1 MTTFIGSGDSTALG
15 RRLPPWINSRGE
27 QIADLRH
34 PRHPA
39 GYLADPGL
47 VDAVNTALILG
58 KPLLL
63 TGRPGSGKSE
73 LAERIAWEFAL
84 SPVLRFEAQS
94 LSEAQELFYRFD
106 LVGQMADA
114 QLAAALRQPP
124 QPPEAF
130 LTFGPLGKAIL
141 HANPAPYGDLLDK
154 EHRADAAL
162 PKPAG
167 APAPVDPPPPAR
179 RSVVLIDEIDKAAR
193 DVPNDLLN
201 GIERLEFRIR
211 ELRNRPVAA
220 PDEPTLRPIVL
231 ITSNSERDLPEP
243 FLRRCVFHHIAEPDQ
258 DKLREILRARV
269 AGLDD
274 RDDDDGAGVS
284 DDDRPA
290 SRPLPPFYEALLSF
304 FVAFRDDPGA
314 RTAYTPGTSELL
326 DWTRV
331 LRQLGADAQRDL
343 ADNAAWLA
351 RSLGAV
357 VKHGDD
363 LAVLQQAF
371 IRLRGLDLRH
381 PAAARPGSR
390 AA

>member
-1 MTTFIGSGDSTALG
+1 MSYDPEKCIYVK
-15 RRLPPWINSRGE
+15 LPPGE
-27 QIADLRH
+27 FGRH
-34 PRHPA
+34 AYEVRYPSGVLGTPDTVLGEVERHTRST
-39 GYLADPGL
+39 D
-47 VDAVNTALILG
+47 
-58 KPLLL
+58 
-63 TGRPGSGKSE
+63 S
-73 LAERIAWEFAL
+73 RIAGTRLHREGKGAPCW
-84 SPVLRFEAQS
+84 R
-94 LSEAQELFYRFD
+94 
-106 LVGQMADA
+106 ADA
-114 QLAAALRQPP
+114 QLAAALRREP
-124 QPPEAF
+124 QAPEAF
-130 LTFGPLGKAIL
+130 LTFGPLGQAIL
-141 HANPAPYGDLLDK
+141 HANPTPHGDLAAWDR
-154 EHRADAAL
+154 RADAAQPTQPAAAPL
-162 PKPAG
+162 PA
-167 APAPVDPPPPAR
+167 DPPAAR

-220 PDEPTLRPIVL
+220 PDEPTLRPIVI

-269 AGLDD
+269 AGLDE
-274 RDDDDGAGVS
+274 RDAFDGG
-284 DDDRPA
+284 DRPGDA
-290 SRPLPPFYEALLSF
+290 GRNAGHSAGRPLTPFYEALLSF

-314 RTAYTPGTSELL
+314 HTAYTPGTSELL

-343 ADNAAWLA
+343 ADNAALLA

-363 LAVLQQAF
+363 LTVLRQAF

-381 PAAARPGSR
+381 PAARSGSR

>member
-1 MTTFIGSGDSTALG
+1 MLTFIGSGDSKTLG
-15 RRLPPWINSRGE
+15 RSLPPWVNSHNERIE
-27 QIADLRH
+27 DERDAK
-34 PRHPA
+34 HPA
-39 GYLADPGL
+39 GYRADPGL

-73 LAERIAWEFAL
+73 LAERVAWEFGL
-84 SPVLRFEAQS
+84 SPVRRFEAQS

-106 LVGQMADA
+106 LVAQMADA
-114 QLAAALRQPP
+114 QLAAALKREP
-124 QPPEAF
+124 QAPEAF
-130 LTFGPLGKAIL
+130 LTFGPLGQAIL
-141 HANPAPYGDLLDK
+141 DANPAPYADLLDGQCR
-154 EHRADAAL
+154 HAV
-162 PKPAG
+162 P
-167 APAPVDPPPPAR
+167 APASETRTAR

-201 GIERLEFRIR
+201 GIERLEFRLR
-211 ELRNRPVAA
+211 ELRNRPLAA
-220 PDEPTLRPIVL
+220 PADPALRPIVL

-269 AGLDD
+269 SGLGDGSGGSAAG
-274 RDDDDGAGVS
+274 S
-284 DDDRPA
+284 
-290 SRPLPPFYEALLSF
+290 PLAPFYEALLSF
-304 FVAFRDDPGA
+304 FVSFRDDPGA
-314 RTAYTPGTSELL
+314 HTAYTPGTSELI

-331 LRQLGADAQRDL
+331 LQQLGADAQRDL
-343 ADNAAWLA
+343 ADNAGWLA

-363 LAVLQQAF
+363 LAVLLQAF
-371 IRLRGLDLRH
+371 KRLRGLDLR
-381 PAAARPGSR
+381 PR

>member
-1 MTTFIGSGDSTALG
+1 MLTFIGSGDSKTLG
-15 RRLPPWINSRGE
+15 RSLPPWVNSHNERIE
-27 QIADLRH
+27 DERDEK
-34 PRHPA
+34 HPA
-39 GYLADPGL
+39 GYRADPGL

-73 LAERIAWEFAL
+73 LAERIAWEFGL
-84 SPVLRFEAQS
+84 SPVRRFEAQS

-106 LVGQMADA
+106 LVAQMADA
-114 QLAAALRQPP
+114 QLAAALRREP
-124 QPPEAF
+124 QAPEAF
-130 LTFGPLGKAIL
+130 LTFGPLGQAIL
-141 HANPAPYGDLLDK
+141 DANPAPYADLLDGQRR
-154 EHRADAAL
+154 HAVPA
-162 PKPAG
+162 PAG
-167 APAPVDPPPPAR
+167 ETLEPR

-201 GIERLEFRIR
+201 GIERLEFRLR
-211 ELRNRPVAA
+211 ELRNRPLAA
-220 PDEPTLRPIVL
+220 PADPALRPIVL

-269 AGLDD
+269 SGLGEGGGGGAAG
-274 RDDDDGAGVS
+274 S
-284 DDDRPA
+284 
-290 SRPLPPFYEALLSF
+290 PLAPFYEALLSF
-304 FVAFRDDPGA
+304 FVTFRDDPGA
-314 RTAYTPGTSELL
+314 HTAYTPGTSELI

-331 LRQLGADAQRDL
+331 LLKLGVDAQGDL
-343 ADNAAWLA
+343 ADNAGWLA

-363 LAVLQQAF
+363 LAVLRQAF
-371 IRLRGLDLRH
+371 KRLRGLDLR
-381 PAAARPGSR
+381 PR